1 MAVGDI
7 LKGARQRE
15 NWTIEKAAHSLG
27 IAVRYIKS
35 LENNDYSALPGKIYT
50 KNFIK
55 KYAELLN
62 LNPKSLLIQYLQEEK
77 KQIISAKDNTR
88 SWFVQRLA
96 HLRSTPHFLRQA
108 IALTLIAILLI
119 YLGLELK
126 GIFSPPP
133 LNLINPLEGLVNTE
147 ANLLVKGWTLPETN
161 VQINGRQ
168 VVSSVKGLFEEQ
180 INLQLGLNVI
190 TVTAIKKHGQ
200 STTVVRNVIY
210 NKITNDQ

>member
-7 LKGARQRE
+7 LKAARQKE
-15 NWTIEKAAHSLG
+15 NWTIEKVAHSLG

-35 LENNDYSALPGKIYT
+35 LEINNYSALPGKIYT

-88 SWFVQRLA
+88 SWFVQRLS
-96 HLRSTPHFLRQA
+96 HLWSTPHFLRQA
-108 IALTLIAILLI
+108 IALTVIAILLI

-133 LNLINPLEGLVNTE
+133 LNLINPLEGLVKTE
-147 ANLLVKGWTLPETN
+147 ANLLVKGWTSPETN
-161 VQINGRQ
+161 VQINGRE
-168 VVSSVKGLFEEQ
+168 VVSNVKGLFEEQ

-210 NKITNDQ
+210 NNK